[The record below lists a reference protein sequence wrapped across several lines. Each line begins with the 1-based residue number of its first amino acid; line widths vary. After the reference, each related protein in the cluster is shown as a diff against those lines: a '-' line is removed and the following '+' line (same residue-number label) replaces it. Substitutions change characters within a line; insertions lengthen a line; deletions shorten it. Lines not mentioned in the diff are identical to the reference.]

1 MASTPVR
8 RPDGAKAGTAGLK
21 WRVSRGHDTEAIVQR
36 EAGEE
41 AIEMGQAEAEPCRAY
56 SSVA

>member
-1 MASTPVR
+1 MASMPAQ
-8 RPDGAKAGTAGLK
+8 RPDGAKVGTVGLK
-21 WRVSRGHDTEAIVQR
+21 WRVSREHGTEAIVQR

-41 AIEMGQAEAEPCRAY
+41 AIEMEQAEGEPCRAY